1 MPAIDTD
8 EYAFLQEY
16 LGWVEPTDNYDD
28 DEDDES

>member
-8 EYAFLQEY
+8 EYTFLQEY

-28 DEDDES
+28 EDDES